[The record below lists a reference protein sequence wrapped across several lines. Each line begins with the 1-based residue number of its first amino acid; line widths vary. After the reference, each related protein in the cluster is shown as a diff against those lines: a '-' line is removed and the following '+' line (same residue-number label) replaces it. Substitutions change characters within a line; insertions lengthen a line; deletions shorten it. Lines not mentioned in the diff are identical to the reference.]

1 MRRAARTDSNQTEII
16 AALRKCGC
24 TTLFLNI
31 GFGAPD
37 LLVARANRMWL
48 MELKVKDGKLRK
60 IQEDWHRNWNAKVH
74 VVRSVEEAIKIIS
87 QRA

>member
-1 MRRAARTDSNQTEII
+1 MRRAARIDGNQTEII

-48 MELKVKDGKLRK
+48 MEIKVKEGKLSK
-60 IQEDWHRNWNAKVH
+60 DQEDWHRAWNAKVH
-74 VVRSVEEAIKIIS
+74 VVRSVEDALAIIS
-87 QRA
+87 KRV